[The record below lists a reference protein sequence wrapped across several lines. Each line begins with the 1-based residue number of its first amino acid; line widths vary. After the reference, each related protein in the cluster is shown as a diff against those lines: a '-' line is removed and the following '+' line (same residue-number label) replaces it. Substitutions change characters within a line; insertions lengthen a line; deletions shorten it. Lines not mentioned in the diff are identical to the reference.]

1 MEILDRTQLA
11 FIHKF
16 VRFAPIIVQFI
27 IFFNILDEWILC
39 TSFTNFLYPLIG
51 HSLLFDFLL
60 LALSKAFRYCL
71 WHRILIYNMIFNIS
85 LEWVYVNIPVFQD
98 YNSMLVISAL
108 STGIAC
114 VTAFILRIILIKN
127 NNKGGKENSK

>member
-1 MEILDRTQLA
+1 METLDRTQLA
-11 FIHKF
+11 FVHKF

-27 IFFNILDEWILC
+27 IFFNILDEWILG

-60 LALSKAFRYCL
+60 LALSKALKYCL

-85 LEWVYVNIPVFQD
+85 LEWIYVNIPVFQD

-114 VTAFILRIILIKN
+114 VTAFILRVLLTNYNSRNEFKN
-127 NNKGGKENSK
+127 S